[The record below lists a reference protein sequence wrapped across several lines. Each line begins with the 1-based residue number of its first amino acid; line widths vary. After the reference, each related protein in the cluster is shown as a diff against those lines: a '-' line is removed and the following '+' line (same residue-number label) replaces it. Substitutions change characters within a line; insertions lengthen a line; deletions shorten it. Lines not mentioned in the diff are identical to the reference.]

1 MESRVILTKEGT
13 RNEQGAG
20 ERERRERNQHDIKE
34 AIERDDG
41 RILDTLRATIAMTYR
56 KGISFYD
63 DKHRKREA
71 QHGEVKTKLIR
82 DTARRK
88 SEREER
94 KSRRKAP
101 RTMHQQE
108 H

>member
-1 MESRVILTKEGT
+1 
-13 RNEQGAG
+13 
-20 ERERRERNQHDIKE
+20 
-34 AIERDDG
+34 
-41 RILDTLRATIAMTYR
+41 MTYR

-63 DKHRKREA
+63 DKDRKREA